1 MDFHMWIIQ
10 NEPNKEIYARG
21 LQLIRGSKNYLTVA
35 IFNSDDFVTDYSFS
49 ITISAGSGVI
59 QLSAVMTTLVIFVC
73 LIALFQTFVIVAG
86 CQIVTE
92 AKDTLKGSH
101 KDSLLNDME
110 INNDK

>member
-1 MDFHMWIIQ
+1 
-10 NEPNKEIYARG
+10 
-21 LQLIRGSKNYLTVA
+21 
-35 IFNSDDFVTDYSFS
+35 
-49 ITISAGSGVI
+49 
-59 QLSAVMTTLVIFVC
+59 MTTLVIFVC